1 MTAAQT
7 LIMVTI
13 FAVTTF
19 GTRILA
25 FVLFPAGRPIPKFV
39 EYLGKVLP
47 FAITA
52 MLIVYCLRNT
62 VILVSPHG
70 APELL
75 AVMLVVALYLLFKN
89 SLIAIAAGTVAY
101 MLMVQLLFV

>member
-1 MTAAQT
+1 MSTMQAI
-7 LIMVTI
+7 IMVAI

-19 GTRILA
+19 ATRALP
-25 FVLFPAGRPIPKFV
+25 FVLFPAGRPTPQYV
-39 EYLGKVLP
+39 VYLGRVLP

-62 VILVSPHG
+62 AILQNPHG

-75 AVMLVVALYLLFKN
+75 AILLVAALFLLFKN
-89 SLIAIAAGTVAY
+89 SLLAIAAGTIAY
-101 MLMVQLLFV
+101 MLMVQLVFV